1 MNYSSFW
8 IDLQVV
14 RLDAIRG
21 GNLCRFVE
29 FGCRSALQPHL
40 FAGVGSQSWFCPGV
54 FYTEIFRRE
63 GYSILAE
70 AISSE
75 DSNLEKKQEWNSQ
88 FYLRRPG
95 DLAEIQHNVVH
106 VHEIL

>member
-21 GNLCRFVE
+21 ENLCRFVE

-40 FAGVGSQSWFCPGV
+40 FAGVGSQPWFCPGV
-54 FYTEIFRRE
+54 FYTEVFRRE
-63 GYSILAE
+63 GYNILAE
-70 AISSE
+70 AILIRRQY
-75 DSNLEKKQEWNSQ
+75 LEKKQEGDSTIS
-88 FYLRRPG
+88 FEKSYLV
-95 DLAEIQHNVVH
+95 DSQHNVVH